1 MAPWALFAALLV
13 GDAAPA
19 AETCSALVA
28 RARVS
33 FVRAPEEAKVLLD
46 RAEQVLSQEPSCTSP
61 FFALR
66 GELLRRG
73 KDPRGAARAFRRAAH
88 AALDRAS
95 FRALTAAR
103 ISALTEAKATQTPAL
118 LREVLKAEEQL
129 SAMDRAPV
137 AAQGPKL
144 PALEALFAKDRD
156 LARVAHAKAVSA
168 RILAQKAAT
177 AEQVPALAEPIAR
190 DAALPSYVRLS
201 ALEALL
207 SRAIQAKDLPE
218 EVALN
223 ARIDALKNAKL
234 APAAR
239 RYARSARLERACARL
254 EKVEP
259 PGSCVRVARRETGEW
274 MFFDWSKKPP
284 QKTLTDEDIDRAGRQ
299 YLPAL
304 EACLRQA
311 VVDHPDDERFMGGDI
326 RLSWSIGADGRTR
339 SVEIEPRRYDEPLGP
354 SVRAEIASFRYPR
367 ATDGQARSALL
378 PFHLDVKD
386 RTPRRP

>member
-1 MAPWALFAALLV
+1 MAPWALIAALLLS
-13 GDAAPA
+13 DAAPA
-19 AETCSALVA
+19 AEPCSALVA

-33 FVRAPEEAKVLLD
+33 FVRAPDHVKGLLD
-46 RAEQVLSQEPSCTSP
+46 QAEQVLAQEPTCTSAY
-61 FFALR
+61 FSAR

-73 KDPRGAARAFRRAAH
+73 KDPRGAAKAFRRAAH

-95 FRALTAAR
+95 FRALTSAR

-118 LREVLKAEEQL
+118 LREVLQAEEQL
-129 SAMDRAPV
+129 AAMDRAPT
-137 AAQGPKL
+137 AAHGPRI
-144 PALEALFAKDRD
+144 PALEAVFAKDHDR
-156 LARVAHAKAVSA
+156 ARVAHAKAVSA

-190 DAALPSYVRLS
+190 DVALPSYVRLS
-201 ALEALL
+201 ALEALV
-207 SRAIQAKDLPE
+207 SRAIVAQDLPE
-218 EVALN
+218 EVALT

-259 PGSCVRVARRETGEW
+259 PGSCVRLARRETGEW

-284 QKTLTDEDIDRAGRQ
+284 QKTLSDEDIDRAGRQ
-299 YLPAL
+299 YVPAL

-311 VVDHPDDERFMGGDI
+311 VVDHPDDERFLGGDL

-339 SVEIEPRRYDEPLGP
+339 AVEIEPRRYDEPLGP
-354 SVRAEIASFRYPR
+354 CVRAEIASFRYPR
-367 ATDGQARSALL
+367 ATDGQARTALL